1 MTTETALIE
10 SLRALPSHEGARGL
24 EDDAAVL
31 PFPIGRDLVLTK
43 DMIVEGVHFLP
54 SDPPG
59 DVAWKLVAVNL
70 SDLAAKGATPFGV
83 LTGYALGDSDEWDA
97 AFVAGL
103 GRALDHFGVAL
114 LGGDTVRMPEG
125 APRALSL
132 TALGH
137 IVPGT
142 APDRRAA
149 KAGDMLWVSGT
160 IGDAGAG
167 LQIARNDDGP
177 RLLLKRYRLPMP
189 RLALGKLIAPH
200 VHAMMDVSDGLLID
214 AGRIAAASH
223 VGLTIRLD
231 AVPLSLPLV
240 EFVGNTQ
247 ETRLAAAT
255 AGDDYELL
263 FTAPPEA
270 QDLLQ
275 ALAVEARIGITRI
288 GDVTSGHGLNLLHH
302 GEILAL
308 PDRLGYLHQ
317 GSCLLP

>member
-10 SLRALPSHEGARGL
+10 SLRALSSHEGARGL

-43 DMIVEGVHFLP
+43 DMVVEGVHFLP
-54 SDPPG
+54 EDPPG

-83 LTGYALGDSDEWDA
+83 LTGYALSESDRWDSE
-97 AFVAGL
+97 FVSGL
-103 GRALDHFGVAL
+103 SRALEHFGVPL
-114 LGGDTVRMPEG
+114 LGGDTVRMPHG

-137 IVPGT
+137 VAPGL

-149 KAGDMLWVSGT
+149 KVGDVIWVSGT

-167 LQIARNDDGP
+167 LQIARSGDGP
-177 RLLLKRYRLPMP
+177 RALLKRYRLPMP
-189 RLALGKLIAPH
+189 RLTLGKMIAPH
-200 VHAMMDVSDGLLID
+200 VHAMMDISDGLLID
-214 AGRIAAASH
+214 AGRIATASN

-240 EFVGNTQ
+240 EFNGNNR
-247 ETRLAAAT
+247 ESRLAAVT

-270 QDLLQ
+270 STLLQ
-275 ALAVEARIGITRI
+275 ELAIEARIGITKV
-288 GDVTSGHGLNLLHH
+288 GDVTVAQGLNLLHH
-302 GEILAL
+302 DEIIPL
-308 PDRLGYLHQ
+308 PERTGYLHQ
-317 GSCLLP
+317 SSCLLP